1 MLNKTTIM
9 TRCPT
14 CRGTYTVPAAAA
26 GHRAT
31 CAKCKSVF
39 RVTEY
44 NPHPT
49 EDDII
54 RWLNEGMEEYE
65 FDREDRMHEGLAP
78 EHADEPVDEPAKQD
92 APSIPRNTTPLA
104 QAS

>member
-1 MLNKTTIM
+1 MLHKATIK

-14 CRGTYTVPAAAA
+14 CRGTYTVPAKAA

-31 CAKCKSVF
+31 CSKCKSVF
-39 RVTEY
+39 RVAEY

-49 EDDII
+49 EDDIL
-54 RWLNEGMEEYE
+54 RWLNEGMEEYG
-65 FDREDRMHEGLAP
+65 FNREDRLDEGLIT
-78 EHADEPVDEPAKQD
+78 ETGKDNVT
-92 APSIPRNTTPLA
+92 SIPQNNSPLA

>member
-1 MLNKTTIM
+1 MLNKTTIT

-14 CRGTYTVPAAAA
+14 CRGTYTVPPTAV

-31 CAKCKSVF
+31 CSKCKSVF
-39 RVTEY
+39 RVSEY

-49 EDDII
+49 EDDIL

-65 FDREDRMHEGLAP
+65 FSRDDRMDEGSAP
-78 EHADEPVDEPAKQD
+78 EAAKD
-92 APSIPRNTTPLA
+92 KATPIPRNTTPLA